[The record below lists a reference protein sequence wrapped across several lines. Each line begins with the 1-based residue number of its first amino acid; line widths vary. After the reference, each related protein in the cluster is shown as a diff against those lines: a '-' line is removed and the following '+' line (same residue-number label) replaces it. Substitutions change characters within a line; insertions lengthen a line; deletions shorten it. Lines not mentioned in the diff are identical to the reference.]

1 MTPMRKLGLIAGGG
15 LLPRALAARCEA
27 AGRALFVVRLKGI
40 ANAELE
46 RYPGAEV
53 GIAEIGKMFSTLHQ
67 AACEAVCFAGVVK
80 RPDFAALKPD
90 LRGLT
95 LLPGVI
101 AAARRGDDALMRHL
115 LGLFEREGFAI
126 EGAHDVDRAMTLP
139 LGPLGRYTSGPQH
152 RADVLQAIEA
162 ARTLGA
168 FDIGQ
173 AVVVAD
179 GLVLA
184 VEAQEG
190 TEAMLR
196 RCAELP
202 AELRGRPDGRVGVLV
217 KWPKPI
223 QDRRVD
229 LPVFGPDTIE
239 RAAEAGLA
247 GIVGEAGGVLLI
259 QRDELVAAADRLG
272 LFVEGLTPET
282 ALESELL
289 EPEPESGDRPGP

>member
-1 MTPMRKLGLIAGGG
+1 MADPD
-15 LLPRALAARCEA
+15 LAQ
-27 AGRALFVVRLKGI
+27 
-40 ANAELE
+40 
-46 RYPGAEV
+46 YPGADI
-53 GIAEIGKMFSTLHQ
+53 GIAEIGKLFSTLHQ
-67 AACEAVCFAGVVK
+67 EACEAVCFAGVVK
-80 RPDFAALKPD
+80 RPDFGALKPD

-101 AAARRGDDALMRHL
+101 AAARLGDDALLRHL
-115 LGLFEREGFAI
+115 LGLFERDGFAI
-126 EGAHDVDRAMTLP
+126 EGAHEVDQGMTLP
-139 LGPLGRYTSGPQH
+139 LGPLGRHGAGPEH
-152 RADVLQAIEA
+152 GADLAQAIAA
-162 ARTLGA
+162 ARTLGG

-173 AVVVAD
+173 AVVVAG

-202 AELRGRPDGRVGVLV
+202 AHLLGSPGARVGVLV

-239 RAAEAGLA
+239 RAAAAGLA
-247 GIVGEAGGVLLI
+247 GIAGEAGGVLLLR
-259 QRDELVAAADRLG
+259 RDALVAAADRLG
-272 LFVEGLTPET
+272 LFIEGVAPDVE
-282 ALESELL
+282 S
-289 EPEPESGDRPGP
+289 RP

>member
-1 MTPMRKLGLIAGGG
+1 MRKLGLIAGGG
-15 LLPRALAARCEA
+15 VLPLLLAARCA
-27 AGRALFVVRLKGI
+27 AIGRPLFVVRLKGM
-40 ANAELE
+40 ADPDLA
-46 RYPGAEV
+46 RYPGVEI
-53 GIAEIGKMFSTLHQ
+53 GIAEIGKLFSTLQ
-67 AACEAVCFAGVVK
+67 REACVSVCFAGVVK

-101 AAARRGDDALMRHL
+101 VAARHGDDVLLRHL
-115 LGLFEREGFAI
+115 LGLFEREGFAV
-126 EGAHDVDRAMTLP
+126 EGAHEVDQAMTLP
-139 LGPLGRYTSGPQH
+139 QGPLGRFAAGAEH
-152 RADVLQAIEA
+152 AGDLAQAIAA
-162 ARTLGA
+162 ARTLGGL
-168 FDIGQ
+168 DIGQ
-173 AVVVAD
+173 AVVVVG

-202 AELRGRPDGRVGVLV
+202 GHLLGSPQDRVGVLV

-239 RAAEAGLA
+239 RAAAAGLA
-247 GIVGEAGGVLLI
+247 GIAGEAGGVLLVR
-259 QRDELVAAADRLG
+259 RDALIAAADRLG
-272 LFVEGLTPET
+272 LFVEGMAADAGLG
-282 ALESELL
+282 S
-289 EPEPESGDRPGP
+289 

>member
-1 MTPMRKLGLIAGGG
+1 MRKLGLIAGGG
-15 LLPRALAARCEA
+15 ALPLSLAARCA
-27 AGRALFVVRLKGI
+27 ATGRPLFVARLKGM
-40 ANAELE
+40 ADSGLAQ
-46 RYPGAEV
+46 YAGADI
-53 GIAEIGKMFSTLHQ
+53 GIAEIGKMFSTLRQ
-67 AACEAVCFAGVVK
+67 EGCEAVCFAGVVK

-95 LLPGVI
+95 LLPGVV
-101 AAARRGDDALMRHL
+101 AAARHGDDALLRHL

-126 EGAHDVDRAMTLP
+126 EGAHEVDQAMTLP
-139 LGPLGRYTSGPQH
+139 LGPLGRYAAGPEH
-152 RADVLQAIEA
+152 RADLVQAITA
-162 ARTLGA
+162 ARTLGG

-173 AVVVAD
+173 AVVVAG

-202 AELRGRPDGRVGVLV
+202 AHLLGSPGARVGVLV

-229 LPVFGPDTIE
+229 LPVFGLDTIE
-239 RAAEAGLA
+239 RAAAAGLA
-247 GIVGEAGGVLLI
+247 GIAGEAGGVLLL
-259 QRDELVAAADRLG
+259 QRDALIAAADHLG
-272 LFVEGLTPET
+272 LFIEGVAPD
-282 ALESELL
+282 A
-289 EPEPESGDRPGP
+289 ESGS

>member
-1 MTPMRKLGLIAGGG
+1 MRKLGLVAGGG
-15 LLPRALAARCEA
+15 ALPVSLAARC
-27 AGRALFVVRLKGI
+27 AGSGRPLFVARLKGM
-40 ANAELE
+40 ADPELAQYASAEI
-46 RYPGAEV
+46 
-53 GIAEIGKMFSTLHQ
+53 GIAEIGKLFSTLREQ
-67 AACEAVCFAGVVK
+67 ACEAVCFAGVVK

-90 LRGLT
+90 LRGLA

-101 AAARRGDDALMRHL
+101 AAARHGDDALMRHL

-126 EGAHDVDRAMTLP
+126 EGAHEVDQGLTLP
-139 LGPLGRYTSGPQH
+139 LGPLGRYAAGPQH
-152 RADVLQAIEA
+152 AGDLAQAIAA
-162 ARTLGA
+162 ARTLGG

-173 AVVVAD
+173 AVVVAG

-190 TEAMLR
+190 TDAMLR

-202 AELRGRPDGRVGVLV
+202 PHLLGAPGARVGVLV

-239 RAAEAGLA
+239 RAAAAGLA
-247 GIVGEAGGVLLI
+247 GIAGEAGGVLLLR
-259 QRDELVAAADRLG
+259 RDALIAAADRLG
-272 LFVEGLTPET
+272 LFIEGMAPDVE
-282 ALESELL
+282 
-289 EPEPESGDRPGP
+289 PGP

>member
-1 MTPMRKLGLIAGGG
+1 MRKLGLIAGGG
-15 LLPRALAARCEA
+15 ALPLSLAARCA
-27 AGRALFVVRLKGI
+27 ASGRPLFVARLKGM
-40 ANAELE
+40 AAPDLAQ
-46 RYPGAEV
+46 YAGADI
-53 GIAEIGKMFSTLHQ
+53 GIAEIGKLFSTLHQ
-67 AACEAVCFAGVVK
+67 EGCEAVCFAGVVK

-95 LLPGVI
+95 LLPGVV
-101 AAARRGDDALMRHL
+101 AAARHGDDALMRHL

-126 EGAHDVDRAMTLP
+126 EGAHEVDRAMTLP
-139 LGPLGRYTSGPQH
+139 LGSLGRFGAGPEHQ
-152 RADVLQAIEA
+152 ADLAQAIAA
-162 ARTLGA
+162 ARTLGS

-173 AVVVAD
+173 AVAVAG

-202 AELRGRPDGRVGVLV
+202 AHLLGSPQARVGVLV

-239 RAAEAGLA
+239 RAAAAGLA
-247 GIVGEAGGVLLI
+247 GIAGEAGGVLLL
-259 QRDELVAAADRLG
+259 QRDALIAAADRLG
-272 LFVEGLTPET
+272 LFIEGIAPD
-282 ALESELL
+282 A
-289 EPEPESGDRPGP
+289 EPGS

>member
-1 MTPMRKLGLIAGGG
+1 MRKLGLIAGGG
-15 LLPRALAARCEA
+15 ALPLSLAARCA
-27 AGRALFVVRLKGI
+27 ASGRPLFVARLKGM
-40 ANAELE
+40 ADPDLAQ
-46 RYPGAEV
+46 YAGADIGV
-53 GIAEIGKMFSTLHQ
+53 AEIGKLFSTLHQ
-67 AACEAVCFAGVVK
+67 EGCEAVCFAGVVK

-95 LLPGVI
+95 LLPGVV
-101 AAARRGDDALMRHL
+101 AAARRGDDALLRHL

-126 EGAHDVDRAMTLP
+126 EGAHEVDRAMTLP
-139 LGPLGRYTSGPQH
+139 PGPLGRYALGPEH
-152 RADVLQAIEA
+152 SADLAQAIAA
-162 ARTLGA
+162 ARTLGG

-173 AVVVAD
+173 AVVVAG

-202 AELRGRPDGRVGVLV
+202 THLRGSPEARVGVLV

-239 RAAEAGLA
+239 RAAAAGLA
-247 GIVGEAGGVLLI
+247 GIAGEAGGVLLL
-259 QRDELVAAADRLG
+259 QRDDLIAAADRLG
-272 LFVEGLTPET
+272 LFIVGI
-282 ALESELL
+282 S
-289 EPEPESGDRPGP
+289 PGAEAGS

>member
-1 MTPMRKLGLIAGGG
+1 MADPDLAQYAG
-15 LLPRALAARCEA
+15 AD
-27 AGRALFVVRLKGI
+27 I
-40 ANAELE
+40 
-46 RYPGAEV
+46 
-53 GIAEIGKMFSTLHQ
+53 GIAEIGKLFSTLHHEG
-67 AACEAVCFAGVVK
+67 CEAVCFAGVVK

-95 LLPGVI
+95 LLPGVVV
-101 AAARRGDDALMRHL
+101 AARHGDDALMRHL

-126 EGAHDVDRAMTLP
+126 EGAHEVDEGMTLP
-139 LGPLGRYTSGPQH
+139 LGPLGRHAAGPEH
-152 RADVLQAIEA
+152 GADLAQAITA
-162 ARTLGA
+162 ARALGG

-173 AVVVAD
+173 AVVVAG

-202 AELRGRPDGRVGVLV
+202 AHLLGSPGARVGVLV

-229 LPVFGPDTIE
+229 LPVFGPDTVE
-239 RAAEAGLA
+239 RAAAAGLA
-247 GIVGEAGGVLLI
+247 GIAGEAGGVLLLR
-259 QRDELVAAADRLG
+259 RDALIAAADRLG
-272 LFVEGLTPET
+272 LFIEGVAPDVE
-282 ALESELL
+282 S
-289 EPEPESGDRPGP
+289 RP